1 MEDHKLRYLQQ
12 FLERRNGTSVEN
24 YTVAMRDSEKEARN
38 FYADP
43 IRLDLNEFVEMML
56 LDSCFIIQLFHKFV
70 NMELR
75 KDDPIFQLAHIKSS
89 IRGDLML
96 FENQLPFFVLMKLFN
111 MPQNFA
117 ASLNNFVHMS
127 RAFFKAAKLCVL
139 SVPPVG
145 DLEKLDIKHL
155 LGLLHYCCCYKF
167 HSMVS
172 QNVPIKEKFLK
183 SATELRE
190 AGIKFKKDEE
200 GKVDDNTESFL
211 RNLIAYENYLPAHDT
226 SRNYFTAY
234 MNFMDFLVN
243 SSEDVEILSHHGIIH
258 NLLGDNAVVSTMLS
272 KLGNNIVIPFFG
284 YPEVYN
290 NVNKHCKESWN

>member
-1 MEDHKLRYLQQ
+1 MEPVWK
-12 FLERRNGTSVEN
+12 T
-24 YTVAMRDSEKEARN
+24 TVAMRDSEKEARN

-56 LDSCFIIQLFHKFV
+56 LDSCFIIQLFHKFL

-139 SVPPVG
+139 SVPSVG

-155 LGLLHYCCCYKF
+155 LGLLHYCCCSEF
-167 HSMVS
+167 HSMAS

-183 SATELRE
+183 SSTELHE
-190 AGIKFKKDEE
+190 AGIKFEKDEE
-200 GKVDDNTESFL
+200 GSLFNIK
-211 RNLIAYENYLPAHDT
+211 
-226 SRNYFTAY
+226 NYFTVY
-234 MNFMDFLVN
+234 VNFMDFLVN

-258 NLLGDNAVVSTMLS
+258 NLLGDNAVFSTVLS
-272 KLGNNIVIPFFG
+272 KLGNNIVIPFLG

>member
-12 FLERRNGTSVEN
+12 FLEIRNGTSVEN
-24 YTVAMRDSEKEARN
+24 YIVTMRDSEKEARN

-43 IRLDLNEFVEMML
+43 IRLDSNEFVEMML

-70 NMELR
+70 NKELR

-89 IRGDLML
+89 IRRGLML

-111 MPQNFA
+111 MPQNPA
-117 ASLNNFVHMS
+117 SSLNNFVHMS
-127 RAFFKAAKLCVL
+127 RAFFKAAKLCLL
-139 SVPPVG
+139 SVPSVG

-155 LGLLHYCCCYKF
+155 LGLLHYCCCSEF
-167 HSMVS
+167 HSMAS

-183 SATELRE
+183 SSTELHE

-200 GKVDDNTESFL
+200 GSLFNIKFANGT
-211 RNLIAYENYLPAHDT
+211 IDT

-234 MNFMDFLVN
+234 MNFLDFLVN

-258 NLLGDNAVVSTMLS
+258 NLLVDNAVVSTVLS
-272 KLGNNIVIPFFG
+272 KLGNNIVIPFLG